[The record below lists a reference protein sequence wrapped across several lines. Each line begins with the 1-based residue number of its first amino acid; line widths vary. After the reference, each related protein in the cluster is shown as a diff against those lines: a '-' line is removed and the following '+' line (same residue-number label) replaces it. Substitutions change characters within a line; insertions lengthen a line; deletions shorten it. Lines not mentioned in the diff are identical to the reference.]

1 MLYQEGLD
9 QKTVDAAIT
18 AIEECDILIIGGTS
32 LSVYPASGL
41 IEYYK
46 GNKLVLINK
55 SSTQY
60 DEKADLLISESI
72 GETLDYCIK

>member
-1 MLYQEGLD
+1 M
-9 QKTVDAAIT
+9 
-18 AIEECDILIIGGTS
+18 LIIGGTS

-41 IEYYK
+41 INYYM

-60 DEKADLLISESI
+60 DDKADLLIAESI
-72 GETLDYCIK
+72 GETLDYCVNG